1 MNLSPRNELIPALPA
16 EGEQAVAAPPAPSA
30 QTAPAQPDTGAAT
43 QTLPQLA
50 GDVVARYWA
59 FLPCAGVGARAVDA
73 TRPAHV
79 PKQYQQVAGWPLV
92 LHTLAAF
99 MAVKPLAGLTVGVSS
114 GDDFLQRYARPGF
127 VISPCGGPTRADTVA
142 GGLRSLLA
150 QGAQLHDWVLVHDA
164 ARCLIKPSQIQQ
176 LMEECAADAVG
187 GLLALPLPDTL
198 KAAATDAH
206 GQSRVSTTLP
216 RVDKW
221 LAQTPQMF
229 RIGTLLDALAQCSD
243 VTDEASAIESVG
255 LQPRLVAGSSFNFK
269 VTYPDDFALAEAL
282 LAQRMAAGDR
292 GVALFFDGTT

>member
-1 MNLSPRNELIPALPA
+1 MNQLPSNELIPTLPTSA
-16 EGEQAVAAPPAPSA
+16 TPPAATLATQAAPAVA
-30 QTAPAQPDTGAAT
+30 DTGAAT
-43 QTLPQLA
+43 QTLAQSA
-50 GDVVARYWA
+50 SDVVARYWA

-79 PKQYQQVAGWPLV
+79 PKQYQQVVGWPLV

-99 MAVKPLAGLTVGVSS
+99 MAVKPLAGVVVGVSD

-127 VISPCGGPTRADTVA
+127 TISPCGGPSRADTVT

-164 ARCLIKPSQIQQ
+164 ARCLIKPSQITQ
-176 LMEECAADAVG
+176 LMEECAGDAVG

-206 GQSRVSTTLP
+206 GQSRVSATLP

-229 RIGTLLDALAQCSD
+229 RIGVLLDALAQCRD
-243 VTDEASAIESVG
+243 VTDEASAIESAG

-282 LAQRMAAGDR
+282 LSQRMAAGDSM
-292 GVALFFDGTT
+292 VAHFFDSAT

>member
-1 MNLSPRNELIPALPA
+1 MNHPRTNELPPALAPGVTPPPPQLQPHGTHQPA
-16 EGEQAVAAPPAPSA
+16 EA
-30 QTAPAQPDTGAAT
+30 GAAT
-43 QTLPQLA
+43 QTVAQSA
-50 GDVVARYWA
+50 SDVVARTWA

-99 MAVKPLAGLTVGVSS
+99 MAVKPLSGVVVGVCS
-114 GDDFLQRYARPGF
+114 GDDFLQPYAHAGF
-127 VISPCGGPTRADTVA
+127 RTSPCGGPSRADTVS
-142 GGLRSLLA
+142 GGLHSLLA

-164 ARCLIKPSQIQQ
+164 ARCLIQPSQIVQ
-176 LMEECAADAVG
+176 LMEECAADPVG

-206 GQSRVSTTLP
+206 GQCRVSATLP
-216 RVDKW
+216 RADKW

-229 RIGTLLDALAQCSD
+229 RIGTLLDALAQCPG
-243 VTDEASAIESVG
+243 VTDEASAIEHAG
-255 LQPRLVAGSSFNFK
+255 LQPRLVVGSSFNFK

-282 LAQRMAAGDR
+282 LQQRIAAGESQ
-292 GVALFFDGTT
+292 VATIFDMPARD

>member
-1 MNLSPRNELIPALPA
+1 MNQSVRNDLIPAVPA
-16 EGEQAVAAPPAPSA
+16 TPGVPQAPVATQAAPAHA
-30 QTAPAQPDTGAAT
+30 ETGAAT
-43 QTLPQLA
+43 QTLDEA
-50 GDVVARYWA
+50 SRDVIARYWA

-79 PKQYQQVAGWPLV
+79 PKQYQEVAGWPLV

-99 MAVKPLAGLTVGVSS
+99 MAVKPLSGVVVGVSE
-114 GDDFLQRYARPGF
+114 GDHFLQRYARPAF
-127 VISPCGGPTRADTVA
+127 AISPCGGPTRADTVA

-164 ARCLIKPSQIQQ
+164 ARCLIKPSQIAQ
-176 LMEECAADAVG
+176 LMEECAGDAVG

-206 GQSRVSTTLP
+206 GQSRVSATLP
-216 RVDKW
+216 RMDKW

-229 RIGTLLDALAQCSD
+229 RIGSLLDALAQCHD
-243 VTDEASAIESVG
+243 VTDEASAIEAAG
-255 LQPRLVAGSSFNFK
+255 LQPRLVVGSSFNFK

-282 LAQRMAAGDR
+282 LTQRLAAGESQ
-292 GVALFFDGTT
+292 VATLFDSAARD

>member
-1 MNLSPRNELIPALPA
+1 MNQSVRNDLIPAVPA
-16 EGEQAVAAPPAPSA
+16 TPGVPQAPVATQAAPAHA
-30 QTAPAQPDTGAAT
+30 ETGAAT
-43 QTLPQLA
+43 QTLDEA
-50 GDVVARYWA
+50 SRDVIARYWA

-79 PKQYQQVAGWPLV
+79 PKQYQEVAGWPLV

-99 MAVKPLAGLTVGVSS
+99 MAVKPLSGVVVGVSE
-114 GDDFLQRYARPGF
+114 GDHFLQRYARPGF
-127 VISPCGGPTRADTVA
+127 AISPCGGPTRADTVA

-164 ARCLIKPSQIQQ
+164 ARCLIKPSQIAQ
-176 LMEECAADAVG
+176 LMEECAGDAVG

-206 GQSRVSTTLP
+206 GQSRVSATLP

-229 RIGTLLDALAQCSD
+229 RIGSLLDALAQCHD
-243 VTDEASAIESVG
+243 VTDEASAIEAAG
-255 LQPRLVAGSSFNFK
+255 LQPRLVVGSSFNFK

-282 LAQRMAAGDR
+282 LTQRLAAGESQ
-292 GVALFFDGTT
+292 VATLFDSAARD

>member
-1 MNLSPRNELIPALPA
+1 MNQSVRNDLIPVVP
-16 EGEQAVAAPPAPSA
+16 AAPPDAAIPQPAPL
-30 QTAPAQPDTGAAT
+30 PADPGAAT
-43 QTLPQLA
+43 QTLDEA
-50 GDVVARYWA
+50 RRDVIARYWA

-79 PKQYQQVAGWPLV
+79 PKQYQEVAGWPLV

-99 MAVKPLAGLTVGVSS
+99 MAVKPLAGVLVGVSE
-114 GDDFLQRYARPGF
+114 GDHFLQRYARPGF
-127 VISPCGGPTRADTVA
+127 AISPCGGPTRADTVA

-164 ARCLIKPSQIQQ
+164 ARCLIKPSQIAQ
-176 LMEECAADAVG
+176 LMEECAGDAVG

-198 KAAATDAH
+198 KAAATDVH
-206 GQSRVSTTLP
+206 GQSRVSQTLP

-229 RIGTLLDALAQCSD
+229 RIGSLLEALAQCHD
-243 VTDEASAIESVG
+243 VTDEASAIESAG
-255 LQPRLVAGSSFNFK
+255 LQPRLVVGSSFNFK

-282 LAQRMAAGDR
+282 LLQRLAAGESQ
-292 GVALFFDGTT
+292 VATLFDSAARD

>member
-1 MNLSPRNELIPALPA
+1 MNPPPSNELIPAVPRDALTVAATASTAQPA
-16 EGEQAVAAPPAPSA
+16 EP
-30 QTAPAQPDTGAAT
+30 GAAT
-43 QTLPQLA
+43 QTLAQA
-50 GDVVARYWA
+50 HSDVVARFWA
-59 FLPCAGVGARAVDA
+59 FLPCAGVGARAVDE

-99 MAVKPLAGLTVGVSS
+99 LAVKPLSGIVVGVTAD
-114 GDDFLQRYARPGF
+114 DDFLERYAGAGF
-127 VISPCGGPTRADTVA
+127 ALSPCGGPTRADTVA

-150 QGAQLHDWVLVHDA
+150 RGAQPHDWVLVHDA
-164 ARCLIKPSQIQQ
+164 ARCLISPAQITQ
-176 LMEECAADAVG
+176 LMAECASDDVG

-229 RIGTLLDALAQCSD
+229 RIGTLLQALTECQD
-243 VTDEASAIESVG
+243 VTDEASAIECMG
-255 LQPRLVAGSSFNFK
+255 LQPRLVVGSSFNFK

-282 LAQRMAAGDR
+282 LLQRMA
-292 GVALFFDGTT
+292 VASNEGIAHFFDSDNGQ

>member
-1 MNLSPRNELIPALPA
+1 MNQPVRNDLIPAVP
-16 EGEQAVAAPPAPSA
+16 AAPGTPAPA
-30 QTAPAQPDTGAAT
+30 PAVQTAPATADAGTAT
-43 QTLPQLA
+43 QAVGEQQQE
-50 GDVVARYWA
+50 VVARFWA

-73 TRPAHV
+73 SRPAHV

-99 MAVKPLAGLTVGVSS
+99 LAVKPLSGVVVGVSAD
-114 GDDFLQRYARPGF
+114 DDFLQRHVRPGF
-127 VISPCGGPTRADTVA
+127 TVSPCGGPSRADTVA

-150 QGAQLHDWVLVHDA
+150 QGAQAHDWVLVHDA
-164 ARCLIKPSQIQQ
+164 ARCLVKPSQIEQ
-176 LMEECAADAVG
+176 LMDECAADAVG

-206 GQSRVSTTLP
+206 GQSRVSSTLP

-229 RIGTLLDALAQCSD
+229 RIGHLLDALAQCQD
-243 VTDEASAIESVG
+243 VTDEASAIESTG
-255 LQPRLVAGSSFNFK
+255 QQPRLVVGSSFNFK

-282 LAQRMAAGDR
+282 LQQRMAAGESQ
-292 GVALFFDGTT
+292 VAALFGA